1 MRRVSVE
8 EAAELVERGG
18 VVAYPTETVYGV
30 GADAF
35 NDDAVRRVYDV
46 KSRPHDRPVSV
57 AVADTESL
65 EDVARL
71 NEEARRFVED
81 LLPGPVTPLVPRRPE
96 LPDLVTAGSDV
107 VGVRV
112 PDDETALSLL
122 GHTGPLTST
131 SANVSGEPAATSPD
145 ELGEFGDRLNGV
157 VDDGPRESTG
167 GVGSTVVDTAKWEIV
182 REGTSEERVRDWLS
196 RNVP

>member
-8 EAAELVERGG
+8 EAAELLECGG

-35 NDDAVRRVYDV
+35 NDDSVRRVYDV

-65 EDVARL
+65 EDLARL
-71 NEEARRFVED
+71 NEKSRRLIED

-96 LPDLVTAGSDV
+96 LPDLVTAGSDL

-112 PDDETALSLL
+112 PDDETALRLL
-122 GHTGPLTST
+122 GQTGPLTST
-131 SANVSGEPAATSPD
+131 SANVSGEPAATSPE
-145 ELGEFGDRLNGV
+145 ELGEFGDRLDGV
-157 VDDGPRESTG
+157 IDDGPRESTG
-167 GVGSTVVDTAKWEIV
+167 GMGSTVLDTTTWEIV
-182 REGTSEERVRDWLS
+182 REGASEERVRDWLS